1 MARSA
6 SFDPI
11 DNFRFQVS
19 FLGSDG
25 QETLTK
31 AGFSQC
37 GLPTASTGEISY
49 REGTYR
55 DTMEKSSGLTAYGDI
70 TLSRGVTEEQDFY
83 NWLQLHKKSA
93 ANVRG
98 SDGAFTAA
106 DTRPTDDASNEYR
119 RTIVITVLGR
129 DSQPVKRWT
138 VYNAHIAEYVP
149 GDGLDATSEAKLIS
163 SLTLRHEGYEE
174 ELLDN

>member
-6 SFDPI
+6 EHDPI
-11 DNFRFQVS
+11 DNFRFLVS
-19 FLGSDG
+19 ILGSDG

-37 GLPTASTGEISY
+37 GLPSASTGELTY

-55 DTMEKSSGLTAYGDI
+55 DTMEKSVGLTAYGDI
-70 TLSRGVTEEQDFY
+70 TLSRGVTSEQDFY
-83 NWLQLHKKSA
+83 NWLQDHKKSA
-93 ANVRG
+93 SNVRG

-106 DTRPTDDASNEYR
+106 DTRPTDDAINEYR

-129 DSQPVKRWT
+129 DSQPVKKWT
-138 VYNAHIAEYVP
+138 IYNAHIAEYVP
-149 GDGLDATSEAKLIS
+149 GDNLDATSEAKLIS

-174 ELLDN
+174 ESL

>member
-6 SFDPI
+6 EFDPI
-11 DNFRFQVS
+11 EQHRFLVS
-19 FLGSDG
+19 FLNTAG

-37 GLPTASTGEISY
+37 GLPTASTGEITY

-55 DTMEKSSGLTAYGDI
+55 DTMEKSAGMTTYGDI
-70 TLSRGVTEEQDFY
+70 TLSRGVTTADDFY
-83 NWLQLHKKSA
+83 SWMEQHKKA
-93 ANVRG
+93 ASNVRG
-98 SDGAFTAA
+98 SDGGFTAA
-106 DTRPTDDASNEYR
+106 DTRPTDEAQNDYR

-129 DSQPVKRWT
+129 DSEPVKRWT

-149 GDGLDATSEAKLIS
+149 GDNLDATAEAKLVS
-163 SLTLRHEGYEE
+163 SLTLRHEGFEE
-174 ELLDN
+174 ETL

>member
-1 MARSA
+1 MARS
-6 SFDPI
+6 SEFDPI

-19 FLGSDG
+19 FLNTAG

-31 AGFSQC
+31 AGFMSC
-37 GLPTASTGEISY
+37 GLPTASTGEITY

-55 DTMEKSSGLTAYGDI
+55 DTMEKSAGLTVYGDI
-70 TLSRGVTEEQDFY
+70 TLSRGVTPENDFY
-83 NWLQLHKKSA
+83 QWLEQHKKA
-93 ANVRG
+93 ASNVRG

-106 DTRPTDDASNEYR
+106 DTRPSDEAQNDYR
-119 RTIVITVLGR
+119 RTVVITVLGR

-149 GDGLDATSEAKLIS
+149 GDNLDATAEAKLIS
-163 SLTLRHEGYEE
+163 SLTIRHEGFEE
-174 ELLDN
+174 ELL

>member
-11 DNFRFQVS
+11 DSFRFLVEVINTA
-19 FLGSDG
+19 G
-25 QETLTK
+25 QNTLSR

-37 GLPTASTGEISY
+37 GLPTASTGEITY

-55 DTMEKSSGLTAYGDI
+55 DTMEKSSGLTTYGDI
-70 TLSRGVTEEQDFY
+70 QLSRGVTDDLDFY
-83 NWLQLHKKSA
+83 TWLQQHKKSA
-93 ANVRG
+93 PTVRG

-106 DTRPTDDASNEYR
+106 DTRPSDDAQNDYR
-119 RTIVITVLGR
+119 RTIRITVLGR

-138 VYNAHIAEYVP
+138 LYNAHIAEYVP
-149 GDGLDATSEAKLIS
+149 GDTLDATSEAKIIS
-163 SLTLRHEGYEE
+163 SLTLRHEGFEE
-174 ELLDN
+174 EVL

>member
-11 DNFRFQVS
+11 ENFRFAVS
-19 FLGSDG
+19 FLDNGV
-25 QETLTK
+25 ETLTK

-37 GLPTASTGEISY
+37 GLPTASTGEITY

-55 DTMEKSSGLTAYGDI
+55 DTMEKSAGLTSYGNV
-70 TLSRGVTEEQDFY
+70 TLSRGVTQEQDFY
-83 NWLQLHKKSA
+83 NWLQQHKKSA

-98 SDGAFTAA
+98 SDGAFTAS
-106 DTRPTDDASNEYR
+106 DTRPSDDAQNNYR

-138 VYNAHIAEYVP
+138 LYNAHIAEYTP
-149 GDGLDATSEAKLIS
+149 GDNLDASSEAKLIS
-163 SLTLRHEGYEE
+163 SLTLRHEGFEE
-174 ELLDN
+174 EIL

>member
-6 SFDPI
+6 EFDPL
-11 DNFRFQVS
+11 DSFRYRVS
-19 FLGSDG
+19 ILDSSG

-37 GLPTASTGEISY
+37 GLPTASTGEITY
-49 REGTYR
+49 REGIYR
-55 DTMEKSSGLTAYGDI
+55 DTMEKSAGLTTYGDVQ
-70 TLSRGVTEEQDFY
+70 LSRGVTSEQDFY
-83 NWLQLHKKSA
+83 NWLQQHKKSA

-106 DTRPTDDASNEYR
+106 DTRPSDDAQNDYR
-119 RTIVITVLGR
+119 RTIIITVLGR

-138 VYNAHIAEYVP
+138 LYNAHIAEYVP
-149 GDGLDATSEAKLIS
+149 GDALDATSEAKLIS
-163 SLTLRHEGYEE
+163 SLTLRHEGFEE
-174 ELLDN
+174 EVL

>member
-11 DNFRFQVS
+11 ESFRFAVS
-19 FLGSDG
+19 FLDNGV
-25 QETLTK
+25 ETLTK

-37 GLPTASTGEISY
+37 GLPTASTGEILY

-55 DTMEKSSGLTAYGDI
+55 DTMEKSAGLTTYGNV
-70 TLSRGVTEEQDFY
+70 TLSRGVTSEQDFY
-83 NWLQLHKKSA
+83 NWLQVHKKSA

-98 SDGAFTAA
+98 SDGGFTAA
-106 DTRPTDDASNEYR
+106 DTRPSDEAQNNYR

-138 VYNAHIAEYVP
+138 LYNAHIAEYVP
-149 GDGLDATSEAKLIS
+149 GENLDASSEAKLIS
-163 SLTLRHEGYEE
+163 SLTLRHEGFTEE
-174 ELLDN
+174 IL

>member
-6 SFDPI
+6 IFDPI
-11 DNFRFQVS
+11 ENFRFIVS
-19 FLGSDG
+19 FLNSAG

-37 GLPTASTGEISY
+37 GLPTASTGEITY

-55 DTMEKSSGLTAYGDI
+55 DTMEKSAGLTTYGDI
-70 TLSRGVTEEQDFY
+70 TLSRGVTSEQDFY
-83 NWLQLHKKSA
+83 NWLQQHKKSA

-98 SDGAFTAA
+98 SDGGFTAA
-106 DTRPTDDASNEYR
+106 DTRPTDDAQNEYR
-119 RTIVITVLGR
+119 RTIRITVLGR

-138 VYNAHIAEYVP
+138 IYNAHISEYVP
-149 GDGLDATSEAKLIS
+149 GDALDGNAEAKLIS
-163 SLTLRHEGYEE
+163 SLTLRHEGFDE
-174 ELLDN
+174 ELL

>member
-11 DNFRFQVS
+11 ENFRFLVS
-19 FLGSDG
+19 FLNDAG

-37 GLPTASTGEISY
+37 GLPTASTGEIAY

-55 DTMEKSSGLTAYGDI
+55 DTMEKSSGLTSYGDVS
-70 TLSRGVTEEQDFY
+70 LSRGVTSEQDFY
-83 NWLQLHKKSA
+83 SWLQQHKKSA
-93 ANVRG
+93 SNVRG
-98 SDGAFTAA
+98 SDGAYTAA
-106 DTRPTDDASNEYR
+106 DTRPTDDAQNNYR

-129 DSQPVKRWT
+129 DSQPVKKWT
-138 VYNAHIAEYVP
+138 IYNAHISEYAP
-149 GDGLDATSEAKLIS
+149 GDSLDASSEAKLIS
-163 SLTLRHEGYEE
+163 SLTLRHEGFDEE
-174 ELLDN
+174 IL